1 MDKKVLIISYYWP
14 PAGGPG
20 VQRWMKFVKYLPEYN
35 IKPILYVPENP
46 NYPIYDY
53 SLNDEVS
60 EKLEIIK
67 NPITEISN
75 IISNSKSLNLIRS
88 GNIPNTK
95 EQSLFQRLLFFIRG
109 NLFIPDMKILWKN
122 KSIDFIENYLSK
134 TKIDVVITTGP
145 PHSLHLIGYELKKRL
160 NIKWISDFRDPWVN
174 LNYLNRF
181 HLLPSVKRRHKK
193 LRDKVLIN
201 SNSVIVT
208 SEKLKKLYKEIA
220 PNIFKITNGYDY
232 EYSTV
237 NIDSKFSISHIGSLY
252 PERNPKYLWDIID
265 EMCINNEEF
274 RSNLQIN
281 FIGNT
286 SEKIIK
292 YLSNKTFNSCIKFF
306 DYVDYKRAIEFMCSS
321 QILLMVEVN
330 DNDSSYAIPGKLFD
344 YLNSKRP
351 IIAIGPDNSEVNQIL
366 YDTNAGKFFN
376 YNESINLKLHIE
388 NLYNQYEMGSI
399 SYDAKNISIYRRKNL
414 TEELS
419 KIINK
424 VSS

>member
-35 IKPILYVPENP
+35 IKPILYIPENP

-53 SLNDEVS
+53 SLNDEVT

-88 GNIPNTK
+88 GNIPNPK

-265 EMCINNEEF
+265 EICINNEEF

-292 YLSNKTFNSCIKFF
+292 YLSNKTFKSCVKFF

-351 IIAIGPDNSEVNQIL
+351 IIAIGPDRSEVNQIL

-399 SYDAKNISIYRRKNL
+399 SYDAKNISIYKRKNL

>member
-1 MDKKVLIISYYWP
+1 
-14 PAGGPG
+14 
-20 VQRWMKFVKYLPEYN
+20 MKFVKYLPEYN
-35 IKPILYVPENP
+35 IKPILYIPENP

-88 GNIPNTK
+88 GNIPNPK

-265 EMCINNEEF
+265 EICINNEEF

-292 YLSNKTFNSCIKFF
+292 YLSNKTFKSCVKFF

-321 QILLMVEVN
+321 QILLMIEVN

-351 IIAIGPDNSEVNQIL
+351 IIAIGPDKSEVNQIL

-424 VSS
+424 VIS

>member
-1 MDKKVLIISYYWP
+1 
-14 PAGGPG
+14 
-20 VQRWMKFVKYLPEYN
+20 MKFVKYLPEYN
-35 IKPILYVPENP
+35 IKPILYIPENP

-88 GNIPNTK
+88 GNIPNPK

-265 EMCINNEEF
+265 EICINNEEF

-292 YLSNKTFNSCIKFF
+292 YLSNKTFKSCVKFF
-306 DYVDYKRAIEFMCSS
+306 DYVDYKRAIKFMCSS

-351 IIAIGPDNSEVNQIL
+351 IIAIGPDKSEVNQIL

>member
-1 MDKKVLIISYYWP
+1 
-14 PAGGPG
+14 
-20 VQRWMKFVKYLPEYN
+20 MKFVKYLPEYN
-35 IKPILYVPENP
+35 IKPILYIPENP

-60 EKLEIIK
+60 ENLEIIK

-88 GNIPNTK
+88 GNIPNPK

-265 EMCINNEEF
+265 EICINNEEF
-274 RSNLQIN
+274 ISNLQIN

-292 YLSNKTFNSCIKFF
+292 YLSNKTFKSCIKFF

-351 IIAIGPDNSEVNQIL
+351 IIAIGPDKSEVNQIL

>member
-1 MDKKVLIISYYWP
+1 
-14 PAGGPG
+14 
-20 VQRWMKFVKYLPEYN
+20 MKFVKYLPEYN
-35 IKPILYVPENP
+35 IKPILYIPENP

-60 EKLEIIK
+60 ERLEIIK

-88 GNIPNTK
+88 GNIPNPK

-265 EMCINNEEF
+265 EICINNEEF

-292 YLSNKTFNSCIKFF
+292 YLSNKTFKSCVKFF

-351 IIAIGPDNSEVNQIL
+351 IIAIGPDKSEVNQIL

>member
-35 IKPILYVPENP
+35 IKPILYIPENP

-60 EKLEIIK
+60 ENLEIIK

-88 GNIPNTK
+88 GNIPNPK

-265 EMCINNEEF
+265 EICINNEEF

-292 YLSNKTFNSCIKFF
+292 YLSNKTFKSCVKFF

-351 IIAIGPDNSEVNQIL
+351 IIAIGPDRSEVNQIL

>member
-1 MDKKVLIISYYWP
+1 LEKKVLIISYYWP

-35 IKPILYVPENP
+35 IKPILYIPENP

-53 SLNDEVS
+53 SLNDEVT
-60 EKLEIIK
+60 ENLEIIK

-88 GNIPNTK
+88 GNIPNPK

-265 EMCINNEEF
+265 EICINNEEF

-292 YLSNKTFNSCIKFF
+292 YLSNKTFKSCVKFF

-351 IIAIGPDNSEVNQIL
+351 IIAIGPDRSEVNQIL

>member
-35 IKPILYVPENP
+35 IKPILYIPENP

-53 SLNDEVS
+53 SLNDEVT

-88 GNIPNTK
+88 GNIPNPK

-265 EMCINNEEF
+265 EICINNEEF

-292 YLSNKTFNSCIKFF
+292 YLSNKTFKSCVKFF

-351 IIAIGPDNSEVNQIL
+351 IIAIGPDRSEVNQIL

>member
-35 IKPILYVPENP
+35 IKPILYIPENP

-88 GNIPNTK
+88 GNIPNPK

-265 EMCINNEEF
+265 EICINNEEF

-292 YLSNKTFNSCIKFF
+292 YLSNKTFKSCVKFY

-321 QILLMVEVN
+321 QILLMIEVN

-351 IIAIGPDNSEVNQIL
+351 IIAIGPDKSEVNQIL

-424 VSS
+424 VIS

>member
-35 IKPILYVPENP
+35 IKPILYIPENP

-88 GNIPNTK
+88 GNIPNPK
-95 EQSLFQRLLFFIRG
+95 EQSLLQRLLFFIRG

-181 HLLPSVKRRHKK
+181 HLLPCVKRRHKK

-265 EMCINNEEF
+265 EICINNEEF

-292 YLSNKTFNSCIKFF
+292 YLSNKTFKSCVKFF

-351 IIAIGPDNSEVNQIL
+351 IIAIGPDKSEVNQIL

-399 SYDAKNISIYRRKNL
+399 SYNAKNISIYRRKNL

>member
-35 IKPILYVPENP
+35 IKPILYIPENP

-88 GNIPNTK
+88 GNIPNPK

-174 LNYLNRF
+174 LNYLNRL

-265 EMCINNEEF
+265 EICINNEEF

-286 SEKIIK
+286 TEKIIK
-292 YLSNKTFNSCIKFF
+292 YLSNKTFKSCVRFF
-306 DYVDYKRAIEFMCSS
+306 DYVDHKRAVEFMCSS

-351 IIAIGPDNSEVNQIL
+351 IIAIGPDKSEVNQIL

-399 SYDAKNISIYRRKNL
+399 SYDAKNISIYRTKNL

>member
-35 IKPILYVPENP
+35 IKPILYIPENP

-88 GNIPNTK
+88 GNIPNPK
-95 EQSLFQRLLFFIRG
+95 EQSLLQRLLFFIRG

-265 EMCINNEEF
+265 EICINNEEF

-292 YLSNKTFNSCIKFF
+292 YLSNKTFKSCVKFF

-351 IIAIGPDNSEVNQIL
+351 IIAIGPDKSEVNQIL

>member
-35 IKPILYVPENP
+35 IKPILYIPENP

-88 GNIPNTK
+88 GNIPNPK

-265 EMCINNEEF
+265 EICINNEEF

-292 YLSNKTFNSCIKFF
+292 YLSNKTFKSCVKFF

-351 IIAIGPDNSEVNQIL
+351 IIAIGPDKSEVNQIL

>member
-35 IKPILYVPENP
+35 IKPILYIPENP

-88 GNIPNTK
+88 GNIPNPK

-265 EMCINNEEF
+265 EICINNEEF

-292 YLSNKTFNSCIKFF
+292 YLSNKTFKSCVKFF

-351 IIAIGPDNSEVNQIL
+351 IIAIGPDRSEVNQIL

>member
-1 MDKKVLIISYYWP
+1 
-14 PAGGPG
+14 
-20 VQRWMKFVKYLPEYN
+20 MKFVKYLPEYN
-35 IKPILYVPENP
+35 IKPILYIPENP

-60 EKLEIIK
+60 ENLEIIK

-88 GNIPNTK
+88 GNIPNPK

-265 EMCINNEEF
+265 EICINNEEF

-292 YLSNKTFNSCIKFF
+292 YLSNKTFKSCIKFF

-321 QILLMVEVN
+321 QILLMVEEN

-351 IIAIGPDNSEVNQIL
+351 IIAIGPDKSEVNQIL

-419 KIINK
+419 KIIKK

>member
-35 IKPILYVPENP
+35 IKPILYIPENP

-88 GNIPNTK
+88 GNIPNPK

-220 PNIFKITNGYDY
+220 PNVFKITNGYDY

-265 EMCINNEEF
+265 EICINNEEF

-292 YLSNKTFNSCIKFF
+292 YLSNKTFKPCVKFF

-351 IIAIGPDNSEVNQIL
+351 IIAIGPDRSEVNQIL

>member
-35 IKPILYVPENP
+35 IKPILYIPENP

-88 GNIPNTK
+88 GNIPNPK

-265 EMCINNEEF
+265 EICINNEEF

-292 YLSNKTFNSCIKFF
+292 YLSNKTFKSCVKFF
-306 DYVDYKRAIEFMCSS
+306 DYVDYKRAIELMCSS

-351 IIAIGPDNSEVNQIL
+351 IIAIGPDKSEVDQIL

>member
-265 EMCINNEEF
+265 EICINNEEF

-414 TEELS
+414 TEVLS

>member
-1 MDKKVLIISYYWP
+1 
-14 PAGGPG
+14 
-20 VQRWMKFVKYLPEYN
+20 MKFVKYLPEYN
-35 IKPILYVPENP
+35 IKPILYIPENP

-88 GNIPNTK
+88 GNIPNPK

-220 PNIFKITNGYDY
+220 PNVFKITNGYDY

-265 EMCINNEEF
+265 EICINNEEF

-292 YLSNKTFNSCIKFF
+292 YLSNKTFKPCVKFF

-351 IIAIGPDNSEVNQIL
+351 IIAIGPDRSEVNQIL

>member
-14 PAGGPG
+14 PAGGTG

-265 EMCINNEEF
+265 EICINNEEF

>member
-1 MDKKVLIISYYWP
+1 
-14 PAGGPG
+14 
-20 VQRWMKFVKYLPEYN
+20 MKFVKYLPEYN
-35 IKPILYVPENP
+35 IKPILYIPENP

-88 GNIPNTK
+88 GNIPNPK

-265 EMCINNEEF
+265 EICINNEEF

-292 YLSNKTFNSCIKFF
+292 YLSNKTFKSCVKFF

-351 IIAIGPDNSEVNQIL
+351 IIAIGPDKSEVNQIL

-399 SYDAKNISIYRRKNL
+399 SYNAKNISIYRRKNL

>member
-35 IKPILYVPENP
+35 IKPILYIPENP

-88 GNIPNTK
+88 GNIPNPK

-265 EMCINNEEF
+265 EICINNEEF

-292 YLSNKTFNSCIKFF
+292 YLSNKTFKSCIKFF

-351 IIAIGPDNSEVNQIL
+351 IIAIGPDKSEVDQIL

-399 SYDAKNISIYRRKNL
+399 SYDAKNISIYKRKNL

>member
-1 MDKKVLIISYYWP
+1 
-14 PAGGPG
+14 
-20 VQRWMKFVKYLPEYN
+20 MKFVKYLPEYN
-35 IKPILYVPENP
+35 IKPILYIPENP

-88 GNIPNTK
+88 GNIPNPK
-95 EQSLFQRLLFFIRG
+95 EQSLLQRLLFFIRG

-265 EMCINNEEF
+265 EICINNEEF

-292 YLSNKTFNSCIKFF
+292 YLSNKTFKSCVKFF

-351 IIAIGPDNSEVNQIL
+351 IIAIGPDKSEVNQIL

>member
-1 MDKKVLIISYYWP
+1 
-14 PAGGPG
+14 
-20 VQRWMKFVKYLPEYN
+20 
-35 IKPILYVPENP
+35 
-46 NYPIYDY
+46 
-53 SLNDEVS
+53 
-60 EKLEIIK
+60 
-67 NPITEISN
+67 
-75 IISNSKSLNLIRS
+75 
-88 GNIPNTK
+88 
-95 EQSLFQRLLFFIRG
+95 
-109 NLFIPDMKILWKN
+109 MKILWKN

-265 EMCINNEEF
+265 EICINNEEF

-292 YLSNKTFNSCIKFF
+292 YLSNKTFKSCVKFF

-351 IIAIGPDNSEVNQIL
+351 IIAIGPDKSEVNQIL

>member
-1 MDKKVLIISYYWP
+1 
-14 PAGGPG
+14 
-20 VQRWMKFVKYLPEYN
+20 MKFVKYLPEYN
-35 IKPILYVPENP
+35 IKPILYIPENP

-88 GNIPNTK
+88 GNIPNPK

-265 EMCINNEEF
+265 EICINNEEF

-292 YLSNKTFNSCIKFF
+292 YLSNKTFKSCVKFF

-351 IIAIGPDNSEVNQIL
+351 IIAIGPDKSEVNQIL

>member
-1 MDKKVLIISYYWP
+1 
-14 PAGGPG
+14 
-20 VQRWMKFVKYLPEYN
+20 MKFVKYLPEYN

-88 GNIPNTK
+88 GNIPNPK

-265 EMCINNEEF
+265 EICINNEEF

-292 YLSNKTFNSCIKFF
+292 YLSNKTFKSCVKFF

-351 IIAIGPDNSEVNQIL
+351 IIAIGPDRSEVNQIL

>member
-1 MDKKVLIISYYWP
+1 
-14 PAGGPG
+14 
-20 VQRWMKFVKYLPEYN
+20 MKFVKYLPEYN
-35 IKPILYVPENP
+35 IKPILYIPENP

-88 GNIPNTK
+88 GNIPNPK

-265 EMCINNEEF
+265 EICINNEEF

-292 YLSNKTFNSCIKFF
+292 YLSNKTFKSCVKFI
-306 DYVDYKRAIEFMCSS
+306 DYVDYKRAIKFMCSS

-351 IIAIGPDNSEVNQIL
+351 IIAIGPDRSEVNQIL

>member
-1 MDKKVLIISYYWP
+1 LDKKVLIISYYWP

-35 IKPILYVPENP
+35 IKPILYIPENP

-88 GNIPNTK
+88 GNIPNPK

-220 PNIFKITNGYDY
+220 PNIFKISNGYDY

-265 EMCINNEEF
+265 EICINNEEF

-292 YLSNKTFNSCIKFF
+292 YLSNKTFKSCVKFF
-306 DYVDYKRAIEFMCSS
+306 DYVDYKRAIKFMCSS

-351 IIAIGPDNSEVNQIL
+351 IIAIGPDRSEVNQIL

>member
-35 IKPILYVPENP
+35 IKPILYIPENP

-88 GNIPNTK
+88 GNIPNPK

-220 PNIFKITNGYDY
+220 PNVFKITNGYDY

-265 EMCINNEEF
+265 EICINNEEF

-292 YLSNKTFNSCIKFF
+292 YLSNKTFKSCVKFF

-351 IIAIGPDNSEVNQIL
+351 IIAIGPDKSEVNQIL

>member
-1 MDKKVLIISYYWP
+1 
-14 PAGGPG
+14 
-20 VQRWMKFVKYLPEYN
+20 MKFVKYLPEYN
-35 IKPILYVPENP
+35 IKPILYIPENP

-88 GNIPNTK
+88 GNIPNPK

-265 EMCINNEEF
+265 EICINNEEF

-292 YLSNKTFNSCIKFF
+292 YLSNKTFKSCVKLF

-351 IIAIGPDNSEVNQIL
+351 IIAIGPDRSEVNQIL

>member
-35 IKPILYVPENP
+35 IKPVLYIPENP

-88 GNIPNTK
+88 GNIPNPK

-265 EMCINNEEF
+265 EICINNEEF

-292 YLSNKTFNSCIKFF
+292 YLSNKTFKSCVKFF

-351 IIAIGPDNSEVNQIL
+351 IIAIGPDRSEVNQIL

>member
-1 MDKKVLIISYYWP
+1 
-14 PAGGPG
+14 
-20 VQRWMKFVKYLPEYN
+20 MKFVKYLPEYN
-35 IKPILYVPENP
+35 IKPILYIPENP

-88 GNIPNTK
+88 GNIPNPK

-145 PHSLHLIGYELKKRL
+145 PHSLHLIGYELNKRL

-181 HLLPSVKRRHKK
+181 HLLPSVKRRHKQ

-265 EMCINNEEF
+265 EICINNEEF

-292 YLSNKTFNSCIKFF
+292 YLSNKTFKSCVKFF

-351 IIAIGPDNSEVNQIL
+351 IIAIGPDKSEVNQIL

>member
-1 MDKKVLIISYYWP
+1 LDKKVLIISYYWP

-35 IKPILYVPENP
+35 IKPILYIPENP

-88 GNIPNTK
+88 GNIPNPK

-265 EMCINNEEF
+265 EICINNEEF

-292 YLSNKTFNSCIKFF
+292 YLSNKTFKSCVKFF

-351 IIAIGPDNSEVNQIL
+351 IIAIGPDKSEVNQIL

-399 SYDAKNISIYRRKNL
+399 SYNAKNISIYRRKNL

>member
-35 IKPILYVPENP
+35 IKPILYIPENP

-88 GNIPNTK
+88 GNIPNPK

-220 PNIFKITNGYDY
+220 PNIFKISNGYDY

-265 EMCINNEEF
+265 EICINNEEF

-292 YLSNKTFNSCIKFF
+292 YLSNKSFKSCVKFI

-351 IIAIGPDNSEVNQIL
+351 IIAIGPDRSEVNQIL

>member
-1 MDKKVLIISYYWP
+1 
-14 PAGGPG
+14 
-20 VQRWMKFVKYLPEYN
+20 MKFVKYLPEYN

-88 GNIPNTK
+88 GNIPNPK

-265 EMCINNEEF
+265 EICINNEEF

-292 YLSNKTFNSCIKFF
+292 YLSNKTFKSCVKFF